1 MRSFD
6 LSPLF
11 RYSVGFDRLDD
22 LFETAF
28 RNTQEV
34 SYPPYN
40 IVKTGQD
47 NYKITLAVAG
57 FGEEDLDLV
66 VKENVLT
73 VRGKND
79 AEKDKDV
86 TYLHRGIAG
95 RSFEHRFQLAD
106 HVRVNG
112 ANLANGLLDIELV
125 RELPEA
131 MKPQRVEIGAGSAKP
146 KVIEARHFSSL
157 PGTPASPRA
166 EPGPAPSCS
175 ATGLAKRRIKQS
187 IGLVLRHQAFVPL
200 FFKMRL
206 QRQRRYQKLLKVG
219 SVGLQPA
226 RSAAPSRNLR
236 PAACRR
242 GGATARAPG

>member
-57 FGEEDLDLV
+57 FGENELEVV

-73 VRGKND
+73 VRGKVHD
-79 AEKDKDV
+79 AEKAKDV

-112 ANLANGLLDIELV
+112 AHLANGLLDIELV
-125 RELPEA
+125 REVPEA
-131 MKPQRVEIGAGSAKP
+131 MRPQRIEIGAGTAKP
-146 KVIEARHFSSL
+146 KVIE
-157 PGTPASPRA
+157 G
-166 EPGPAPSCS
+166 
-175 ATGLAKRRIKQS
+175 
-187 IGLVLRHQAFVPL
+187 
-200 FFKMRL
+200 
-206 QRQRRYQKLLKVG
+206 KVK
-219 SVGLQPA
+219 
-226 RSAAPSRNLR
+226 AA
-236 PAACRR
+236 
-242 GGATARAPG
+242 